1 MTSSQLNDAVKTL
14 YDGVATLSEE
24 MKQFDND
31 GINTIYNFVNG
42 DVKEAQNRVEKLM
55 DLAKNSG
62 SYKYVLKVDNLK

>member
-42 DVKEAQNRVEKLM
+42 DVKGAQNRVEKLM

>member
-1 MTSSQLNDAVKTL
+1 
-14 YDGVATLSEE
+14 

-42 DVKEAQNRVEKLM
+42 DVKGTQNRVEKLM

>member
-1 MTSSQLNDAVKTL
+1 MTSSHLNDAAKTL
-14 YDGVATLSEE
+14 SDGMDTLSDG
-24 MKQFDND
+24 MKKFDND

-42 DVKEAQNRVEKLM
+42 DVKGAQNRVEKLM

>member
-1 MTSSQLNDAVKTL
+1 MTSSHLNDAAKTL

-42 DVKEAQNRVEKLM
+42 DVKGAQNRVEKLM